1 MKLVYLDLE
10 PVARPALFVGV
21 TFFSLVRH
29 TERVSLYRHQARRIA
44 GLTLDMSTT
53 YKFVC
58 TFNRD
63 RRHILQR
70 LLK

>member
-1 MKLVYLDLE
+1 MKPVCLDLE

-21 TFFSLVRH
+21 TFRSLVRH
-29 TERVSLYRHQARRIA
+29 TERASPHRHQARRVA
-44 GLTLDMSTT
+44 ASTLDMSTM

-58 TFNRD
+58 TFNKG